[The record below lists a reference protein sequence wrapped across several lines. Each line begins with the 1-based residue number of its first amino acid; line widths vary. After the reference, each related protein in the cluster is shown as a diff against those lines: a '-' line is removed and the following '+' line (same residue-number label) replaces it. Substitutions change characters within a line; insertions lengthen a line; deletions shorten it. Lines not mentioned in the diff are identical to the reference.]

1 MQDKLFV
8 ILFYS
13 FSILIIFHYSYDDTM
28 NRNNLAMAQNNT
40 FNTLGRNGGSSNTYN
55 RNSGFKDL
63 STSTLGRNKRYSEM
77 PIQNPL
83 FSR

>member
-1 MQDKLFV
+1 
-8 ILFYS
+8 
-13 FSILIIFHYSYDDTM
+13 
-28 NRNNLAMAQNNT
+28 MAQNNT
-40 FNTLGRNGGSSNTYN
+40 FNTLGRNGGGSNAYN

-63 STSTLGRNKRYSEM
+63 STSTLGRNKRYSEV

>member
-1 MQDKLFV
+1 
-8 ILFYS
+8 
-13 FSILIIFHYSYDDTM
+13 
-28 NRNNLAMAQNNT
+28 MAQNNS
-40 FNTLGRNGGSSNTYN
+40 FSTLGRNGGSSGGGNIYN

-63 STSTLGRNKRYSEM
+63 TTSTLGRNKRYSEV